1 VSSTNASEE
10 AAPFLAREDST
21 ANIARDLDLP
31 KDPEPSLIRRTCA
44 PAVNEAGAS
53 NWQDALELLFPQVK
67 IEEHLYF
74 GQDETENIV
83 QSLEQTDFEKAEKK
97 KKKNN
102 KKVVRTNPHGSSLC
116 TERSLSHLKARFEF
130 GDEVT
135 LRVPS
140 PDERTDSPPE
150 GFFTLYKGF
159 FYLCFLW
166 LSIPRLV
173 LEYATAYQIAL
184 S

>member
-10 AAPFLAREDST
+10 AAPFFAREDST

-135 LRVPS
+135 LAFQAQMSAPTVLQKVSSLCTR
-140 PDERTDSPPE
+140 DSFIFAFS
-150 GFFTLYKGF
+150 GCRSRG
-159 FYLCFLW
+159 
-166 LSIPRLV
+166 
-173 LEYATAYQIAL
+173 
-184 S
+184 